1 MSHESAI
8 DWNLCVICQK
18 TSSEG
23 LRCPLRN
30 CSDVYSSFLSNVEE
44 FRELD
49 SLPVNVNCGN
59 QGTVE
64 SFTHNKAS
72 WHKQC
77 HQKFNSSMLHRVHL
91 KRKRESTEGT
101 DCTSRPKLISLPVHR
116 AVCFF

>member
-23 LRCPLRN
+23 LCCPLRN
-30 CSDVYSSFLSNVEE
+30 TSDVYSSFLSNVEE

-49 SLPVNVNCGN
+49 SLPVNVNFGN

-64 SFTHNKAS
+64 SFTI
-72 WHKQC
+72 
-77 HQKFNSSMLHRVHL
+77 F
-91 KRKRESTEGT
+91 
-101 DCTSRPKLISLPVHR
+101 
-116 AVCFF
+116 

>member
-1 MSHESAI
+1 MPAHARTCVSSQFFLPGPSLLCCFIAMSDESSM

-18 TSSEG
+18 TSDEN

-30 CSDVYSSFLSNVEE
+30 CSDVYSAFLSNVEE

-49 SLPVNVNCGN
+49 CLPVNNFGN

-72 WHKQC
+72 
-77 HQKFNSSMLHRVHL
+77 
-91 KRKRESTEGT
+91 
-101 DCTSRPKLISLPVHR
+101 
-116 AVCFF
+116 